1 MFSFGIEPSMTST
14 NGASSSP
21 RAAWRNGARNSSPP
35 SVGDSTLLW
44 RWTFGMPGIAPSN
57 TSSIPGWPAAVT
69 ETESP
74 SQLMPSEIH
83 RMWTSSTAGALGSV
97 ATDHPSIS
105 DQRVV
110 FDLQRVDEQLLAAEH
125 LDVEPAARLALQREL
140 RQRAVEPARPAPAAG
155 RHDLHRKLGAL
166 ELRALRNEPEGELER
181 RRDHLAEVA
190 DLQLDA
196 ADLAARGVRAR
207 DANHGVCDRE
217 LVHQQILG
225 SGSPTSWSIT
235 RRPPNAVSTSTIAGG
250 SVLTSPMSAACS
262 QPGTARSA
270 ASAWSA
276 CSGATK
282 ATSLPSFATY
292 IGSMPRI
299 SAAPATAASTGTASS
314 RTSIATPEARASS
327 LSTDA
332 TPPRVAS
339 RRQCTAG
346 PADSSS
352 ASTTGHRDRVSD
364 AIGASSSNSPRASMM
379 AVPWS
384 PTGPDSRIRSPGAR
398 PAGDRVARRS
408 SRPRPAVQMY
418 MSSA

>member
-1 MFSFGIEPSMTST
+1 MFSFGIEPSTTST

-21 RAAWRNGARNSSPP
+21 RAAWRNGRRNSSPP
-35 SVGDSTLLW
+35 SVGESTLLC
-44 RWTFGMPGIAPSN
+44 RWTFGMPGMAPRS
-57 TSSIPGWPAAVT
+57 TSSMPGWPAAVT

-74 SQLMPSEIH
+74 SQLIPSEIQ

-97 ATDHPSIS
+97 ATSDASVS
-105 DQRVV
+105 DQRFV
-110 FDLQRVDEQLLAAEH
+110 FDLQGVDEQLLAPEDLH
-125 LDVEPAARLALQREL
+125 VEAATALALQREL
-140 RQRAVEPARPAPAAG
+140 RQGAVEPAGPAPAAG
-155 RHDLHRKLGAL
+155 RHHLHDELGAL
-166 ELRALRNEPEGELER
+166 ELRALGDQAEGELER
-181 RRDHLAEVA
+181 GGHDLAQVA
-190 DLQLDA
+190 ELQLDL
-196 ADLAARGVRAR
+196 ADLAPRGMGAR
-207 DANHGVCDRE
+207 DADDGVGDRE
-217 LVHQQILG
+217 LVHQQIRG
-225 SGSPTSWSIT
+225 NGSPTSWSIT
-235 RRPPNAVSTSTIAGG
+235 RRPPNAVSTRTIAGG
-250 SVLTSPMSAACS
+250 SVLTSPISAARS

-270 ASAWSA
+270 ASAASA

-282 ATSLPSFATY
+282 ATSLPSLATY

-299 SAAPATAASTGTASS
+299 SAAPATAASTGTAPS

-339 RRQCTAG
+339 RRQCTAD
-346 PADSSS
+346 PADSRS

-364 AIGASSSNSPRASMM
+364 AIGASSSNSPRASMI

-398 PAGDRVARRS
+398 PAGDRAAPPS